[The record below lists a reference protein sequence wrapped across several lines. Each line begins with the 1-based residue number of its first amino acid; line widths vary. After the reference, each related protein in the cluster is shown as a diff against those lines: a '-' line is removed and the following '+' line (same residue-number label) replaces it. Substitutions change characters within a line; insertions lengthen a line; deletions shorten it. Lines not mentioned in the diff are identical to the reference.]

1 MIRLK
6 NKLKNL
12 IFRIYKILF
21 LFLGKWI
28 PKNENIIVF
37 ESFLGKQYSDNPRA
51 IYEYLKERHPAY
63 RLIWSVDRES
73 VSKFKT
79 LKLSYSRRFSLKWLF
94 IMNRAKYWVSNSR
107 MPLWIPKPSNTVYIQ
122 TWHGT
127 PLKKLAADMSQVLM
141 PGTNTESYKRNFL
154 YEAGKWDYLVSPNAY
169 STSIFKSAFQF
180 NKNILETG
188 YPRNDYLVNYNTDDE
203 AKRIK
208 IRSNLPLDKKI
219 ILYAPTWRDN
229 QFYGKGR
236 YKFDIPMDLARMKEE
251 LADEYI
257 ILLRMHYLIAENIN
271 LEGLEGF
278 VFDFSEYED
287 IRELYL
293 ISDVLITDYSSVF
306 FDYTILKRPIY
317 FYTFDLDEYRD
328 TLRGFYLNF
337 EEKAPGPIIKTTE
350 NLLKHIHAINQYDY
364 QPLEEFHKQFC
375 SLEDGKA
382 SQRVVEQVFINSYK
396 Y

>member
-21 LFLGKWI
+21 LFLGKWT

-51 IYEYLKERHPAY
+51 IYEYVKERYPAY
-63 RLIWSVDRES
+63 RLIWSVDKES

-79 LKLSYSRRFSLKWLF
+79 LNIIYSRRFSLKWLF

-127 PLKKLAADMSQVLM
+127 PLKKLAADMDRVLM
-141 PGTNTESYKRNFL
+141 PGTNTENYKKNFL

-169 STSIFKSAFQF
+169 STSIFKRAFQF

-188 YPRNDYLVNYNTDDE
+188 YTRNDYLVNYNTDDE

-208 IRSNLPLDKKI
+208 TRLNLPLGKKI

-236 YKFDIPMDLARMKEE
+236 YK
-251 LADEYI
+251 
-257 ILLRMHYLIAENIN
+257 LIFFPKDRKSTRLN
-271 LEGLEGF
+271 
-278 VFDFSEYED
+278 
-287 IRELYL
+287 
-293 ISDVLITDYSSVF
+293 SSHV
-306 FDYTILKRPIY
+306 
-317 FYTFDLDEYRD
+317 
-328 TLRGFYLNF
+328 
-337 EEKAPGPIIKTTE
+337 
-350 NLLKHIHAINQYDY
+350 
-364 QPLEEFHKQFC
+364 
-375 SLEDGKA
+375 S
-382 SQRVVEQVFINSYK
+382 
-396 Y
+396 